1 MIFLS
6 LTRQLRITHS
16 LLILLIISS
25 VFSGCDKSERWNKVS
40 GAVWNTLYSATWQ
53 GDPTLSDS
61 IIPAINPIDESLSV
75 FNPNSLVNTV
85 NSSIETPVDSLF
97 EKIYSVARMVSDAT
111 DGMYDPTV
119 APAVEAWGFG
129 IRHSVT
135 TDTLRCD
142 SIREFTGIS
151 KTSLKNHTLY
161 KDDIRT
167 SFNFSSIAKGLGC
180 DMVASMF
187 RRNGVENFI
196 IEIGG
201 EIYTSGRN
209 NIGEEW
215 RIAIETPIPDAR
227 HGEYTS
233 VVITLSNKAVATSGN
248 YRNFHE
254 YQGTQFGHTISPL
267 TCRPI
272 KTDVVSATVVADN
285 CMLADALATA
295 CMTLPSEKAMKLA
308 IRFGVPVI
316 LINDK
321 GRFITNKEFDN
332 LIINQ

>member
-1 MIFLS
+1 MIYPS
-6 LTRQLRITHS
+6 LTRQLRITYS
-16 LLILLIISS
+16 LVILLIISS
-25 VFSGCDKSERWNKVS
+25 FFSGCDKSERWNKAS

-53 GDPTLSDS
+53 GDPTLADS

-75 FNPNSLVNTV
+75 FNPNSLVSKV
-85 NSSIETPVDSLF
+85 NSSMETPVDSLF
-97 EKIYSVARMVSDAT
+97 EKIYGVSWMISDAT
-111 DGMYDPTV
+111 NGMYDPTV

-151 KTSLKNHTLY
+151 KTYLKNHILY

-180 DMVASMF
+180 DLIAEMF
-187 RRNGVENFI
+187 RRNGVKNFI

-209 NIGEEW
+209 NMGEEW
-215 RIAIETPIPDAR
+215 RIAIETPIPDAPQ
-227 HGEYTS
+227 GEYTS
-233 VVITLSNKAVATSGN
+233 AIIALSDKAVATSGN

-254 YQGTQFGHTISPL
+254 SHGTQFGHTISPL

-308 IRFGVPVI
+308 IRFNVPVI

-321 GRFITNKEFDN
+321 GELITNKEFDN